1 MSRLHLRFVFIASL
15 CAAQAQA
22 ASIGINVLLNTEAT
36 DEILADLDIYG
47 QVLDVF
53 PEINAVT
60 MKAQESELPAIQ
72 ALSYVVA
79 ANPDAE
85 RFLASNGAL
94 PVPDFADGANAWN
107 LDAINV
113 TDFGGGRVVDY
124 DGEGVYIAVLDS
136 GLPYNWR
143 EYFPEERI
151 DTLHARGF
159 SGGGGVMGTVSEQP
173 ETWEHDTNGHG
184 THVTSV
190 ILGFNY
196 SGPEALPATFN
207 GVAPKA
213 TVIPLK
219 LSGGSTSTFW
229 SSVGTRALLYVTEL
243 KTSGALGNR
252 PVVVNMSFG
261 FSDPD
266 YIEQAAIDDAIANGV
281 VIVAAAGNEGEAG
294 MRYPAAYGPVISA
307 AEAGWVEEFPADDP
321 TLIQWILRDLAE
333 DEVSEYFIAPDS
345 SRELPGQDL
354 DVAAPGF
361 AVPVAVTQNGQVDYT
376 FSIGTTPAAAH
387 VTGVAAL
394 MLEKSPTLTQAQ
406 IEAILEST
414 ALPVPPGCGDVTFPA
429 LGPGNFPTWGDLD
442 NFFLFD
448 AIACWDANATGHGLL
463 QADAALA
470 VP

>member
-1 MSRLHLRFVFIASL
+1 MRRFRFSILILAAL
-15 CAAQAQA
+15 CATA
-22 ASIGINVLLNTEAT
+22 ARAEMIGINVLLNTEVS
-36 DEILADLDIYG
+36 DEILAGLEEHG
-47 QVLDVF
+47 QVLDVL
-53 PEINAVT
+53 PEIDAVT
-60 MKAQESELPAIQ
+60 MRAQDSELPAIQ
-72 ALSYVVA
+72 ALSYVA
-79 ANPDAE
+79 GANQDAE
-85 RFLASNGAL
+85 RLLAGSGAL
-94 PVPDFADGANAWN
+94 PVADFAEGANAWN

-113 TDFGGGRVVDY
+113 TDFGGGRTVDY
-124 DGEGVYIAVLDS
+124 SGEGVYVAVLDS

-143 EYFPEERI
+143 QYFPEERI
-151 DTLHARGF
+151 DSLHARGF
-159 SGGGGVMGTVSEQP
+159 SGGGGQSVTVSEQP
-173 ETWEHDTNGHG
+173 QTWEHDTNGHG

-196 SGPEALPATFN
+196 SGPEALPATIN

-219 LSGGSTSTFW
+219 LSGGSTSSFK

-261 FSDPD
+261 FQDPD
-266 YIEQAAIDDAIANGV
+266 HIERAAIDYAIANGV

-307 AEAGWVEEFPADDP
+307 AAAGWVEEFPADDP

-333 DEVSEYFIAPDS
+333 DEVSEYFIAPFS

-376 FSIGTTPAAAH
+376 FSIGTTPATAHAA
-387 VTGVAAL
+387 GVAAL

-414 ALPVPPGCGDVTFPA
+414 ALPVPPGCADVTFPA

-442 NFFLFD
+442 NFFLFE
-448 AIACWDANATGHGLL
+448 ATACWEANATGHGLL